1 MKTMH
6 ESAAALY
13 PSALAATL
21 AVASASPSA
30 ASGLDGLKVRTP
42 ALVTGLVP
50 ARDGREHSTLLRLLE
65 IGFVPGETVQ
75 VLARGAWGG
84 DPLAVRVG
92 QATFA
97 LRHQEAA
104 MVQVQAQGKK
114 PPWCKCRCWH
124 ERGGKH
130 GERSRQFHR

>member
-50 ARDGREHSTLLRLLE
+50 ARDGEHSTLLRLLE

-104 MVQVQAQGKK
+104 MVQVQAQGQ
-114 PPWCKCRCWH
+114 
-124 ERGGKH
+124 
-130 GERSRQFHR
+130 S